1 MSEAIEFTLN
11 DQAVNFTLNGE
22 IESALPENLRLLEDG
37 DYRITEDD
45 EFRIL
50 ES

>member
-22 IESALPENLRLLEDG
+22 TTGTDNARLLEDGEFRLLEDG
-37 DYRITEDD
+37 D
-45 EFRIL
+45 FRLL
-50 ES
+50 E